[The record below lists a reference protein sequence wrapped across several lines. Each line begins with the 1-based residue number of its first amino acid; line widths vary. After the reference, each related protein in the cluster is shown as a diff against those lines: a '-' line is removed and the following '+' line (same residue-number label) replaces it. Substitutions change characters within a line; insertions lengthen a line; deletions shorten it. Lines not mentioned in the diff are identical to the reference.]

1 MVMQLPSVIYRNI
14 LHLYLPT
21 TNTLILFQEY
31 IPVMLTVMEELL
43 LLLIIVHIY
52 KNSHGE
58 VGKELYETP
67 DVQWKKITPLLF

>member
-1 MVMQLPSVIYRNI
+1 VIEDEVVIYRNI

-52 KNSHGE
+52 KKLQKAIALPFLVQS
-58 VGKELYETP
+58 VFKTP
-67 DVQWKKITPLLF
+67 WRTLSQNG